1 MSLQLGIEQKGRI
14 TIARL
19 DGELDHH
26 TAEHVRTTL
35 DAQVLGEAVP
45 LLLFQFADVTFMDS
59 SGIGVVIGRYKQ
71 VHGRGGQV
79 VLCEVSPAVARIM
92 EMSGIYKIIQ
102 SYASEQEAIAAL
114 EGMQG

>member
-1 MSLQLGIEQKGRI
+1 MSLHLGIEQKNGI

-26 TAEHVRTTL
+26 AAEKVRIAVDEQL
-35 DAQVLGEAVP
+35 SGESIPQLV
-45 LLLFQFADVTFMDS
+45 FQFAGLSFMDS
-59 SGIGVVIGRYKQ
+59 SGIGVVIGRYKH
-71 VHGRGGQV
+71 VHARGGQV
-79 VLCEVSPAVARIM
+79 VLCAVSPAVARIM

-102 SYASEQEAIAAL
+102 SYDTEQAAITAL